1 MLYPGV
7 CLQDRAYPVRTHP
20 TVPLALLV
28 PSMFRRDSLV
38 SLLIKK
44 ISTFITFIT
53 HYNKQIC
60 VGELLKN
67 LKVRYERLRT
77 VRTERNERVER
88 TERN

>member
-44 ISTFITFIT
+44 S
-53 HYNKQIC
+53 
-60 VGELLKN
+60 VRLLR
-67 LKVRYERLRT
+67 LLRT
-77 VRTERNERVER
+77 IINKFVLENY
-88 TERN
+88 